1 MAENKK
7 AGLLHAS
14 ERDGVAYKKATIAQ
28 LILGNANSGTGVI
41 FYLVLGFASMIA
53 PQGYGIPTLLTGT
66 ILMVTRM
73 ADGVSDMVV
82 SAIFERINP
91 KKGKIRIMILLGWAI
106 AALAMITMYNWAAGK
121 FEGIMG
127 IVMFVVLYILFDIG
141 NTINGVAGGT
151 VGIVLTN
158 DPTQRPMMG
167 LISTVYSYCTPLIFT
182 NLITFVILPK
192 YDMQYN
198 VPMLGELMFW
208 MAAGAFVFVL
218 IACWGVKDVDN
229 AETFARLPKEEK
241 EEEEK
246 VSLKDMWSVLKDNR
260 NVQMYMLAGISDK
273 LAQQTMSTGIVT
285 TLMAGVLIQS
295 YESQTMVGNVSQIV
309 GIAFAFCGGV
319 FIAKWG
325 ARKAEIVWSWISI
338 LIAVTIVAMC
348 LIICMTSGGL
358 NGMTKFGVMGLP
370 LILLTILTLGKT
382 GASMIL
388 TTISSSMRADIVDYE
403 CERSGNYFP
412 AVVAGVYSLID
423 KIVSSFASLVA
434 TGTIALIGYTTTVP
448 QQGDTPTWAIFWAA
462 MFLNFGLPILGW
474 ICNIIAMKFYTLDK
488 ERMIEVQKN
497 LNARKEAAGIKAEQN

>member
-1 MAENKK
+1 MANEKK

-14 ERDGVAYKKATIAQ
+14 ERDGVAYKKASLAQ

-82 SAIFERINP
+82 SAVFERINP
-91 KKGKIRIMILLGWAI
+91 KKGKIRIMILTGWAV
-106 AALAMITMYNWAAGK
+106 AAVAMVTMYNWAAGK
-121 FEGIMG
+121 FDGIMG
-127 IVMFVVLYILFDIG
+127 IVMFVVLYMLFDIG

-151 VGIVLTN
+151 IPIVITN
-158 DPTQRPMMG
+158 DPTQRPMTG
-167 LISTVYSYCTPLIFT
+167 LIATIYSYTTPLIFT

-192 YDMQYN
+192 YDMQYS
-198 VPMLGELMFW
+198 VPMLGELMVW
-208 MAAGAFVFVL
+208 MAAGSLVFAL

-229 AETFARLPKEEK
+229 AETFARLPKEDK

-246 VSLKDMWSVLKDNR
+246 VSLKDMWAVLKENR

-285 TLMAGVLIQS
+285 TLLSGVLVQS
-295 YESQTMVGNVSQIV
+295 YAAGQMVGNFSQII
-309 GIAFAFCGGV
+309 GIAFAFAGGI

-325 ARKAEIVWSWISI
+325 CKKAETVWSWISI
-338 LIAVTIVAMC
+338 LITGGIVAMF
-348 LIICMTSGGL
+348 LIACVTSGGL
-358 NGMTKFGVMGLP
+358 DGMKKFGVMGLP
-370 LILLTILTLGKT
+370 IVLFAILSLGKT
-382 GASMIL
+382 GANMVL
-388 TTISSSMRADIVDYE
+388 TTIGSAMRADIVDYE
-403 CERSGNYFP
+403 YERSGNYMP

-423 KIVSSFASLVA
+423 KIVSSFASVVA
-434 TGTIALIGYTTTVP
+434 TGTIALVGYTASVP
-448 QQGDTPTWAIFWAA
+448 QMGDTPTWPIFWAA
-462 MFLNFGLPILGW
+462 MFLNFGLPVVGW

-488 ERMIEVQKN
+488 DRMIEVQKN
-497 LNARKEAAGIKAEQN
+497 LNARKEAAGIKAEEK